1 MFRMRNGLLKD
12 IIARIA
18 VHTWKKG
25 NDMAKYCRYCS
36 WFVTG
41 NGDYCTKKEKELS
54 STYAKRTN
62 QCGDFMLNPIDA
74 YGENLKGYQPRMPK
88 REDGQQIR
96 MEGL

>member
-1 MFRMRNGLLKD
+1 MLKG

-18 VHTWKKG
+18 GNTWKEE

-41 NGDYCTKKEKELS
+41 NGDYCTLKEKELS

-62 QCGDFMLNPIDA
+62 QCGDFALNQIDA
-74 YGENLKGYQPRMPK
+74 FGENEKGYQPRKQK
-88 REDGQQIR
+88 RNDGQQIS
-96 MEGL
+96 MFA

>member
-1 MFRMRNGLLKD
+1 MSRMKNGFLKD
-12 IIARIA
+12 ITAKIA
-18 VHTWKKG
+18 VRTWTEE
-25 NDMAKYCRYCS
+25 NNMAKYCRYCS

-41 NGDYCTKKEKELS
+41 NGDYCTLKEKELS

-62 QCGDFMLNPIDA
+62 QCKDFSLNPIDA

-88 REDGQQIR
+88 RKDGQQIR